1 MPRDPNIRERRREAI
16 LELLAEGEVIRE
28 QKDLVER
35 LRTMGFEATQSSIS
49 RDLRDLGVVRINGY
63 YDLPLKME
71 RGEVTEKL
79 AGYLEAGMPVTPNLT
94 LFQVM
99 RGTAVLVCRI
109 LAEAELPEIAGTMAS
124 LDDKVLVF
132 TRNLNDQARLF
143 LRFNVFM
150 QPIDGKEMDFPIGL
164 AGPDAPG

>member
-16 LELLAEGEVIRE
+16 LELLSEGEVIRE

-63 YDLPLKME
+63 YDLPLKIE
-71 RGEVTEKL
+71 GGEITEKL
-79 AGYLEAGMPVTPNLT
+79 VGYIEAGMPVTPNIT

-99 RGTAVLVCRI
+99 RGTSVLVSRMI
-109 LAEAELPEIAGTMAS
+109 AEAELPEVAGTLAS

-150 QPIDGKEMDFPIGL
+150 QPIDGKKMEFPGL
-164 AGPDAPG
+164 VP